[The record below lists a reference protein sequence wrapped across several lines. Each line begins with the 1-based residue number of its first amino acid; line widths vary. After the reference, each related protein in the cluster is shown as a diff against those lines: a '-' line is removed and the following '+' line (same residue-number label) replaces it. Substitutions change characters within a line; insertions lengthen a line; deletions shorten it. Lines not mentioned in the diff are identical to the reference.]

1 MVKNKIKPKIKRK
14 GKNVQLILSIGVCG
28 FIFVKLA
35 NLLKF
40 VTPN

>member
-14 GKNVQLILSIGVCG
+14 GKKCTVDPQYWWIHICET
-28 FIFVKLA
+28 A